1 MITCCKR
8 KNKSELVNE
17 DSGDEEIFTKEENIK
32 RPKAG
37 FHNDDCSMSFSAN
50 RAYNTEFR
58 SIPNRLF
65 SFQDL
70 PIKHFGNLF
79 KSLRQPL
86 KLPLAD
92 EKKQN
97 YTNSRINPSIIEPSG
112 GSSRFEV
119 TIRNLEPPLYR
130 PRSSYNPSYNS
141 TVHD

>member
-8 KNKSELVNE
+8 KNKSKLVNE

-32 RPKAG
+32 RPKSG
-37 FHNDDCSMSFSAN
+37 FHNDDCSMSLSAN

-65 SFQDL
+65 CFQDL
-70 PIKHFGNLF
+70 RIKHFGNLF
-79 KSLRQPL
+79 KSSRQPL

-92 EKKQN
+92 DKKQN
-97 YTNSRINPSIIEPSG
+97 YINTSIIEPSG